1 MTFYSFFKYLLHITI
16 LSIFVSC
23 SSNSTSS
30 SDKTNTDNSINKVHV
45 VINEAS
51 LDQVVVDMFDSIDNA
66 NPKFPTGATARV
78 AKVFSNL
85 SFINRPLF
93 KTVAFYSA
101 IDGVIGDSGVDVC
114 IDGGS
119 ISYNSSVVVYTNC
132 VESGVKVN
140 GSIGITYNNNS
151 GEAIYKLTNFSV
163 EGNGTKYFTSSTTY
177 TLSNTDI
184 SYKTTGYIT
193 SGNARVDFENYK
205 YSLTS
210 TDTTYLI
217 SIDGY
222 IKTDCFDK
230 WIEVQTVKPMGIDSS
245 ACPNDGE
252 IIVIGDSSKLKLEFN
267 IDESVNIYL
276 NDALYK
282 EYANCNT
289 LPTSTGSCSI

>member
-1 MTFYSFFKYLLHITI
+1 MTFYSFLKYLLYII
-16 LSIFVSC
+16 VLSIFVSC
-23 SSNSTSS
+23 SSNSNGSSDNDSS
-30 SDKTNTDNSINKVHV
+30 SNDKVHV
-45 VINEAS
+45 VIDEAS
-51 LDQVVVDMFDSIDNA
+51 AEQVVIDMFDSIDNA

-85 SFINRPLF
+85 SFMNKPLF
-93 KTVAFYSA
+93 RTVALYSN
-101 IDGVIGDSGVDVC
+101 IDDTIGDSGIDTC

-119 ISYNSSVVVYTNC
+119 ISYNGSGVVYIDC

-140 GSIGITYNNNS
+140 GSIGVTYNNSS

-163 EGNGTKYFTSSTTY
+163 EENSTKYFTSSTTY
-177 TLSNTDI
+177 TISNTDI
-184 SYKTTGYIT
+184 TYQTTGYII
-193 SGNARVDFENYK
+193 SGNARVDFENYN
-205 YSLTS
+205 YNLTS

-230 WIEVQTVKPMGIDSS
+230 WVEVQTVKPMSIDSS

-252 IIVIGDSSKLKLEFN
+252 IIIVGDSSKLKLKFN

-282 EYANCNT
+282 EYSNCNT